1 MASAWHTLKRD
12 IRLIDDFVAVLEGKT
27 QSVVC
32 TALADSIYSYL
43 IGFLTAKAMNER
55 WIIEFQ

>member
-27 QSVVC
+27 PSISC
-32 TALADSIYSYL
+32 TALADSINGHL
-43 IGFLTAKAMNER
+43 MGFLADKAMNER
-55 WIIEFQ
+55 RIIEF

>member
-1 MASAWHTLKRD
+1 MASDWHTLKRD

-27 QSVVC
+27 LSVVC
-32 TALADSIYSYL
+32 TALADSIYRYL